1 MFGSSGVI
9 CKNTLKARF
18 YPGGPG
24 LQTFGLR
31 AKRCPAAFGEQVVI
45 HSPDI
50 TNKKPPSGGL
60 FIGSSGV
67 I

>member
-1 MFGSSGVI
+1 MV

-31 AKRCPAAFGEQVVI
+31 TKRCPAAFGEQVAI

-50 TNKKPPSGGL
+50 TNKKAPKRGP
-60 FIGSSGV
+60 FNW
-67 I
+67 

>member
-1 MFGSSGVI
+1 LFGSSGVI

-31 AKRCPAAFGEQVVI
+31 TKRCPAAFGEQVAI

-50 TNKKPPSGGL
+50 TNKKAPKRGP
-60 FIGSSGV
+60 FNW
-67 I
+67 